1 MLIAQLTDTHITVPE
16 NEIGDCYVK
25 LEALRN
31 CVSAINKLD
40 TAPDVVI
47 HTGDLV
53 HNGSDEEYRLTKSI
67 MDELRAPYFITPGN
81 RDSVTALIKNF
92 SLHPY
97 QNAEAAFFQY
107 ATNLLG
113 YRLVASD
120 TSTENNNL
128 GFLDFERLAHLD
140 NLLNEQPERSTVIFM
155 HHPPINLSNSEPLKH
170 EYDSYRMV
178 KNFSEII
185 DRNPQVVAIL
195 CGHIHRSFTGWI
207 NATPLVVMPPLS
219 KSLNRDPASYS
230 STPNIAFYLHT
241 ISTKASVD
249 TEVITVN

>member
-92 SLHPY
+92 SLHSY
-97 QNAEAAFFQY
+97 QSAETAFFQY
-107 ATNLLG
+107 STN
-113 YRLVASD
+113 V
-120 TSTENNNL
+120 
-128 GFLDFERLAHLD
+128 
-140 NLLNEQPERSTVIFM
+140 
-155 HHPPINLSNSEPLKH
+155 
-170 EYDSYRMV
+170 
-178 KNFSEII
+178 
-185 DRNPQVVAIL
+185 
-195 CGHIHRSFTGWI
+195 
-207 NATPLVVMPPLS
+207 
-219 KSLNRDPASYS
+219 
-230 STPNIAFYLHT
+230 
-241 ISTKASVD
+241 
-249 TEVITVN
+249 

>member
-1 MLIAQLTDTHITVPE
+1 MLIAQLTDTHITVPK

-31 CVSAINKLD
+31 CVSAINKLN
-40 TAPDVVI
+40 TVPDVVI

-67 MDELRAPYFITPGN
+67 MDKLRVPYFITPGN
-81 RDSVTALIKNF
+81 RDTVTALIKNF
-92 SLHPY
+92 SLQSY
-97 QNAEAAFFQY
+97 QNAETAVLQY
-107 ATNLLG
+107 ATNILG
-113 YRLVASD
+113 YRLIASD

-128 GFLDFERLAHLD
+128 GFLDFQRLAHLD

-170 EYDSYRMV
+170 EYENYRMV
-178 KNFSEII
+178 ENFSEII
-185 DRNPQVVAIL
+185 DRHPQVVGIL
-195 CGHIHRSFTGWI
+195 CGHIHRYLTAWI

-219 KSLNRDPASYS
+219 KSLCRDPASYS
-230 STPNIAFYLHT
+230 STPNTAFYLHAF
-241 ISTKASVD
+241 STKAPVN